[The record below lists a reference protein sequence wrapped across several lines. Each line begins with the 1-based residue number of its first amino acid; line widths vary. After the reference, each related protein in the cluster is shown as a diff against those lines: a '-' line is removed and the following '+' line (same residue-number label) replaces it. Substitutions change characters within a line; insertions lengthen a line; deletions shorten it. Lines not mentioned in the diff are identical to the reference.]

1 MRILKLTHCLL
12 IAAVLGLAGCADPV
26 GQPLT
31 PVVGKVT
38 LDGKALT
45 TGNVSFRPDTI
56 SGNNNAAEPYGEI
69 GPDGTYKMFTS
80 NRPGAPVGKYVV
92 LVTASEAIDP
102 SNPSATPKS
111 LVNARY
117 SDVGLR
123 NILIEVTESPR
134 DGQYDLK
141 LKN

>member
-1 MRILKLTHCLL
+1 
-12 IAAVLGLAGCADPV
+12 
-26 GQPLT
+26 
-31 PVVGKVT
+31 
-38 LDGKALT
+38 
-45 TGNVSFRPDTI
+45 
-56 SGNNNAAEPYGEI
+56 
-69 GPDGTYKMFTS
+69 MFTS